1 MKTSFCLIYNRTGT
15 FIEKTI
21 HGRNSMSPDKENLSS
36 GNDESKNNGNKKRG
50 IHSFVESM
58 AVSNTWLFSLAVIGT
73 GIIAAMLF
81 IYGFLLSLAG
91 VFHLIAEF
99 TLDLHI
105 IKEYL
110 GTSIEII
117 DIFLVATVFY
127 LISLG
132 LYKLFIAKAPLPGWV
147 EIRNLDDLKTKLLG
161 LTVIALA
168 VVFLGYALTLSSGT
182 SILELGAAVGI
193 MIAAISAYLW
203 VKS

>member
-1 MKTSFCLIYNRTGT
+1 
-15 FIEKTI
+15 
-21 HGRNSMSPDKENLSS
+21 MSPDKENLSS
-36 GNDESKNNGNKKRG
+36 GNNDLKNTCNEKRG

-58 AVSNTWLFSLAVIGT
+58 ALSSTWLFSLAVIGT

-127 LISLG
+127 
-132 LYKLFIAKAPLPGWV
+132 
-147 EIRNLDDLKTKLLG
+147 
-161 LTVIALA
+161 
-168 VVFLGYALTLSSGT
+168 
-182 SILELGAAVGI
+182 
-193 MIAAISAYLW
+193 
-203 VKS
+203 